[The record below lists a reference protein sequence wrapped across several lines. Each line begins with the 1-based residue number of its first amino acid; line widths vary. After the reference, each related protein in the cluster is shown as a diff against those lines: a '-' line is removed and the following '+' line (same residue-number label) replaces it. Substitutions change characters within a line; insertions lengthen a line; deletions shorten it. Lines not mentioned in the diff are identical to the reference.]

1 MKRMKTKISS
11 YAERRFA
18 FFRFFPSFGRK
29 KFFPEKSFSGGS
41 INWKRLCACERLPHR
56 LEKLD
61 SLSMFGFLLSRGMTF
76 SHELKFYF
84 YFYCFIINRRD
95 NDDEFGALM
104 RQVELR
110 RENPSD
116 KCLFDGDRSL
126 CDQRRVFLE
135 KQEDAP

>member
-1 MKRMKTKISS
+1 MLNGDS
-11 YAERRFA
+11 RFSD
-18 FFRFFPSFGRK
+18 FFLLWVK
-29 KFFPEKSFSGGS
+29 KEILPEKSFSGGS
-41 INWKRLCACERLPHR
+41 INWKRLCACERLPFR
-56 LEKLD
+56 LEKLE

-126 CDQRRVFLE
+126 RDRRRVFFW
-135 KQEDAP
+135 